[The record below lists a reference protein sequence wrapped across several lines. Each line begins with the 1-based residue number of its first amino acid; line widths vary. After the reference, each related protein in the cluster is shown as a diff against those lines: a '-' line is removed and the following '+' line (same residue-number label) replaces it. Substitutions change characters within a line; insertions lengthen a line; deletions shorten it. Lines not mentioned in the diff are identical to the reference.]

1 LFIYTELKFRDIGQ
15 DHGPRDKSAKKL
27 IDLRKEI
34 VVNYKQRIVLIIGAA
49 CLIYFLSTSPKISI
63 VKGTY
68 VIPASDKENVAKMID
83 VRTAMTRAV
92 AILGATVFVF
102 FALKNNRRNRTLSS
116 INREALSD
124 ENHQLSDQKLVK
136 RDTLARIFNFLKNFF

>member
-1 LFIYTELKFRDIGQ
+1 
-15 DHGPRDKSAKKL
+15 
-27 IDLRKEI
+27 
-34 VVNYKQRIVLIIGAA
+34 
-49 CLIYFLSTSPKISI
+49 
-63 VKGTY
+63 
-68 VIPASDKENVAKMID
+68 
-83 VRTAMTRAV
+83 MTRAV